1 MAFTPRTIAQIQ
13 TQIQQSVANNAT
25 LSALL
30 TSTSVTA
37 IWNLFTYIMA
47 VAIAMLEQIMLVFW
61 NEVETIVSAAVP
73 GTAPWIQAQC
83 FLWEYGNTIT
93 LNANYTLSYA
103 VPNAVLQI
111 ISACAVVTGTNGQ
124 VNIKAVTGASPS
136 YTTLTTLQLNSL
148 KSYLSAILPAGM
160 NFNILSVASDTL
172 TSVATIYYNGQYTGA
187 PAAAFVAYQNY
198 LASLPFNG
206 VVKISAMEQAI
217 LAVPGVTDIVWT
229 TVSANT
235 TLSIVTPLITAGAT
249 INREYPTYA
258 GYIVDSGSS
267 TFTYIISNT

>member
-25 LSALL
+25 LSTLL

-47 VAIAMLEQIMLVFW
+47 VAIAMLE
-61 NEVETIVSAAVP
+61 
-73 GTAPWIQAQC
+73 
-83 FLWEYGNTIT
+83 
-93 LNANYTLSYA
+93 
-103 VPNAVLQI
+103 QI